1 MKGSG
6 AWSSDRDELLD
17 GGLQG
22 DRAAVGLGPS
32 AGGRRALPARQSD
45 GRRGNMASNPK
56 TVAARWLGGRASK
69 GEHMSKIEE
78 MVDVL
83 RQWQGLE
90 RQAMNDTAQIMER
103 TASPLIRIVMEII
116 RHDSL
121 MHHRVEQFLIDSVT
135 KDAVTVT
142 REDIVEVWEALEAHD
157 RAERKTIQMAEEL
170 RKKAWSP
177 VHKLLLDYLLKEE
190 SKHDSLI
197 AQLDAFKKEL
207 AKGSGA

>member
-1 MKGSG
+1 
-6 AWSSDRDELLD
+6 
-17 GGLQG
+17 
-22 DRAAVGLGPS
+22 
-32 AGGRRALPARQSD
+32 
-45 GRRGNMASNPK
+45 
-56 TVAARWLGGRASK
+56 
-69 GEHMSKIEE
+69 MSKIEE

-90 RQAMNDTAQIMER
+90 RQAMNDTAEIMER

-190 SKHDSLI
+190 GKHDSLI
-197 AQLDAFKKEL
+197 AQLDAFKKDL